1 MQETVSS
8 LSRST
13 ILRDP
18 LSKRFGSSPLSHYIH
33 ELLRRASLQSL
44 FPLRLTFPLLI
55 TGWSLQFVTGPDS
68 THWIVLVQQISVR
81 LLRSVANSP
90 RYVPQRLVSCV
101 PPYLDPPSAAAS
113 SNHLRILDS
122 LLSPTSSAR
131 SLGERS
137 DDLRTNI
144 TLYVMQR
151 GLYPLLAKALG
162 DIVRF

>member
-1 MQETVSS
+1 MRETVSF
-8 LSRST
+8 LPRST
-13 ILRDP
+13 ILRSP
-18 LSKRFGSSPLSHYIH
+18 LSKRLGSSPLSHYIH
-33 ELLRRASLQSL
+33 ELLRRVSLQSL
-44 FPLRLTFPLLI
+44 FLLRLTSLLI
-55 TGWSLQFVTGPDS
+55 TGWSLRFVTGPDS
-68 THWIVLVQQISVR
+68 KHWIVLFQQIAVR

-90 RYVPQRLVSCV
+90 RYVSQRLVSCV
-101 PPYLDPPSAAAS
+101 PPYPDLPSAAAS
-113 SNHLRILDS
+113 SNHLRIFDS